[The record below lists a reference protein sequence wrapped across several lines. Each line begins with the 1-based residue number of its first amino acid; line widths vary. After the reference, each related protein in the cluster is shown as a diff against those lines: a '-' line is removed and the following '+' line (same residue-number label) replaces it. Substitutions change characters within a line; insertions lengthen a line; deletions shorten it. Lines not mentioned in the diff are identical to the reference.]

1 MANSNLDMQKTTQT
15 TADKVGA
22 DLQAL
27 QHKLQHVPMAL
38 EYTKKSCLHAADLN
52 DHNDVNLLYKRIISA
67 TQS

>member
-1 MANSNLDMQKTTQT
+1 MQKTKQT

-52 DHNDVNLLYKRIISA
+52 DHNDVNLLYKHNLCNTELA
-67 TQS
+67 C